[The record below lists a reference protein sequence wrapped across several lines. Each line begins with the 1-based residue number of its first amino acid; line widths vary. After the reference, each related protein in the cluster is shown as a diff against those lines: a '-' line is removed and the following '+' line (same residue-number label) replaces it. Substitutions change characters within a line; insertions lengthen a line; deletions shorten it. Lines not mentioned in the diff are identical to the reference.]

1 MIRARALPLVQPAR
15 LTMSWITAARSGVRW
30 LGPGRA
36 AEVLVGLLVRQAA
49 AGRGAVVVE
58 HVPLDPDDPAVWS
71 VGVDHL
77 DAVSRVAHEPVA
89 ADVDV
94 QQRPVVRVHPEL
106 DAVALVLLDHAVGQC
121 HRDPA
126 VEVDAVVGVVA
137 NTTLLKV
144 PLESFPKSAP
154 SPFAVSLLCEMSTR
168 ELPLTMVWSMY
179 DGLPVVWYQEAKVS
193 TLSCTHTPPVY
204 VPGAIRIVSPLAAA
218 ATAAWIV
225 GWSAGLIT
233 AAAWTG
239 DASAPRPATRSLVT
253 ETSATV
259 RRGGRSIFRR

>member
-49 AGRGAVVVE
+49 DGRGAVVVE
-58 HVPLDPDDPAVWS
+58 HVPLDPDDPAGRS
-71 VGVDHL
+71 VGVDQL
-77 DAVSRVAHEPVA
+77 DAVGGVADEPVA

-144 PLESFPKSAP
+144 PLVSFPKSAP
-154 SPFAVSLLCEMSTR
+154 SIATY
-168 ELPLTMVWSMY
+168 PLTMVWSMY

-225 GWSAGLIT
+225 GWSAGWIT

-239 DASAPRPATRSLVT
+239 DASAPRPA
-253 ETSATV
+253 
-259 RRGGRSIFRR
+259 